1 MEEYSDLE
9 HVTGSPTAGESGF
22 VHVEPID
29 SSSMDGSAIN
39 QDDGV
44 VVTKLQDE
52 SNDLRVTDDGGNE
65 EFVDCPDDLISY
77 ESQESEVVSED
88 QQILGSE
95 REILPPHY
103 QEERQQLMTELTNLR
118 HQLKLLIKKHPLIDG
133 KDSALFTYELA
144 KATVV
149 GDDKSLWPL
158 HEMIFDCSRFLE
170 LALSE
175 QSQTE
180 HTVRELYT
188 TLDTKDKQI
197 NDLNV
202 KVTEHYS
209 VMTTTDRILSSLAN
223 ALSLEKFPD
232 TSVNGKMLNLEK
244 ATSFLIQ
251 KHNHFLSEVEMLKRK
266 ELELTHKSN
275 HLEDEYRKLM
285 EQFYKSKEMIKML
298 NSEIGRLK
306 GEVEVEKTKYSNTR
320 EKLNLAVTKGKSLVQ
335 QRDSLKQVVSEKT
348 SELDKCLIELK
359 EKSSA
364 LENMVQI
371 ETLAN
376 SLKDQSF
383 KLQDEINRTKEAAR
397 VKIDCLTVSLL
408 IEGLDKNYLEEEF
421 TDLTHKNVCLKAD
434 LQRSEDKCVLLREK
448 LSMAVKKGKSLVQ
461 EREIMKQQI
470 AEKNTH
476 IEGLNLE
483 LKQQEDQISK
493 LSSDLEQI
501 TKLEIDLLHL
511 KEERDQT
518 EKFLVES
525 NNMLQKVIDAT
536 DEIVLPVNITEP
548 VEKVKWCA
556 SYLKESQ
563 VSKEKLEQDL
573 KDLKD
578 EAGMLAS
585 KLNESL
591 ETMKSLEDALS
602 LSEKKVSQLIE
613 EKRELEN
620 IKTHMEEEVKESCRT
635 IKSLE
640 DTVSQLQT
648 HVSQFSNENDRN
660 LFESEIKKLKDEAS
674 YHEHKLMETIKTLED
689 ALLKANNTVSN
700 LVGEKKNL
708 EQEISRLLEDLQVL
722 LKDGTLLNLFKQS
735 IEKKVQIFIEMDH
748 HLKDIKDY
756 FDSEQLQDYPNIE
769 EYFQLPTLEMESTN
783 DNEADAE
790 NIKSY
795 AGKTLEKLNSRNQIL
810 TDEFIRF
817 SKFIDELTTSLL
829 LKLEAIKN
837 TIPITLEHT
846 KTLQKNVNDL
856 QIDKQEQEK
865 HMLLMS
871 TEIKE
876 LQAELQKTK
885 SMYDKVKE
893 QNDVFQNRVLKLETE
908 LEASQTMRDD
918 MGIKLQD
925 YQAKEDEWNRREAE
939 LSKQLTT
946 FVKNHEAE
954 NERDM
959 TESSEISE
967 VEDPVLIGKRTMP
980 LVRTFRKGSNDH
992 LALNIDSEADRLIN
1006 NQETVEDKGHVFK
1019 SLHTSGLVP
1028 PQGKMIADRL
1038 DGIWVS
1044 SGGALMSR
1052 PRARLGVIAYWL
1064 VLHLWLVSTLL

>member
-1 MEEYSDLE
+1 MEEYSELE

-88 QQILGSE
+88 QQIFGSE

-103 QEERQQLMTELTNLR
+103 QEERQQLVTELTNLR

-180 HTVRELYT
+180 HTVKELYT
-188 TLDTKDKQI
+188 TLDLKDKEI

-202 KVTEHYS
+202 KIFEHSS
-209 VMTTTDRILSSLAN
+209 VETTTDRILSSLTN
-223 ALSLEKFPD
+223 ALGLEEFHD

-244 ATSFLIQ
+244 VTSFLIQ
-251 KHNHFLSEVEMLKRK
+251 KHSHFLSEVEMLKRK

-275 HLEDEYRKLM
+275 HLEDEYRKLV
-285 EQFYKSKEMIKML
+285 EQLYKGKEMIKML

-306 GEVEVEKTKYSNTR
+306 GEVEVEKTRYINTR

-348 SELDKCLIELK
+348 SELDKCLIELN

-383 KLQDEINRTKEAAR
+383 KLQDEINRIKEAAR

-434 LQRSEDKCVLLREK
+434 LQRSEDKSVLLREK

-501 TKLEIDLLHL
+501 TKLEFDLLHL
-511 KEERDQT
+511 KEERDQI

-556 SYLKESQ
+556 SYSKECQ

-573 KDLKD
+573 RDVKD
-578 EAGMLAS
+578 EASTVAS
-585 KLNESL
+585 KLSESL
-591 ETMKSLEDALS
+591 ETMKSLEDTLS
-602 LSEKKVSQLIE
+602 FSEKKVSQLIE

-708 EQEISRLLEDLQVL
+708 EQEISKLLE
-722 LKDGTLLNLFKQS
+722 NL
-735 IEKKVQIFIEMDH
+735 
-748 HLKDIKDY
+748 
-756 FDSEQLQDYPNIE
+756 
-769 EYFQLPTLEMESTN
+769 
-783 DNEADAE
+783 
-790 NIKSY
+790 
-795 AGKTLEKLNSRNQIL
+795 L

-837 TIPITLEHT
+837 TMPITLEHT
-846 KTLQKNVNDL
+846 KTLQKSVDVL

-865 HMLLMS
+865 HMSLMS

-885 SMYDKVKE
+885 SMFDKVKE
-893 QNDVFQNRVLKLETE
+893 QNDMFQNRVLKMETE
-908 LEASQTMRDD
+908 LEASQTMRDE

-939 LSKQLTT
+939 LSKQLI
-946 FVKNHEAE
+946 KNHEAE

-967 VEDPVLIGKRTMP
+967 VEDPVSIGKRTMP

-1006 NQETVEDKGHVFK
+1006 NLEDKGHVFK

-1028 PQGKMIADRL
+1028 PQGKIIADRL